1 MFRCTARPLRLLQAA
16 LLRRMIDAEIDAV
29 LVKIAAAG
37 LTPQKHLGA
46 HLASLPAQASPR
58 ACACAPSCHAAVY
71 NVCLNARSNLTTPPT
86 HLALSAV
93 PRFPALQLHA
103 LRRLYGS
110 NVCGEGGEY
119 ETLTLDCPL
128 FTHGRIVLDSWQAV
142 MLSDDSMAPVA
153 LLHPTAFHVE
163 PKQPAGEGASSGGG
177 ASGSAAEEEAAAGC
191 VIEVPADWMP
201 HAAPQPT
208 AGAAAENAAAEEQ
221 ADAALDVQLGM
232 ADGSQHCS
240 LTASVAPAGAGT
252 LDLASAAGTAAAL
265 SAALRRLSA
274 ALPALGLSWQ
284 SSLFVH
290 LYVPSMAQF
299 AAANAAYAAFLPAV
313 NPPSRAT
320 VQLSGGSGLALVV
333 EVLFTR

>member
-1 MFRCTARPLRLLQAA
+1 
-16 LLRRMIDAEIDAV
+16 
-29 LVKIAAAG
+29 
-37 LTPQKHLGA
+37 
-46 HLASLPAQASPR
+46 
-58 ACACAPSCHAAVY
+58 
-71 NVCLNARSNLTTPPT
+71 
-86 HLALSAV
+86 
-93 PRFPALQLHA
+93 

-128 FTHGRIVLDSWQAV
+128 FAHGRIVLDSWQAV
-142 MLSDDSMAPVA
+142 MLSEDSMAPVA

-163 PKQPAGEGASSGGG
+163 NKQPAGEGVSSR
-177 ASGSAAEEEAAAGC
+177 SGDGDIAAEGQAAAGC
-191 VIEVPADWMP
+191 VIEVPSDWTP
-201 HAAPQPT
+201 AAAPQLT
-208 AGAAAENAAAEEQ
+208 ARAATENAAAEEQ
-221 ADAALDVQLGM
+221 ADAALDVQLSM
-232 ADGSQHCS
+232 ADGSQYCS
-240 LTASVAPAGAGT
+240 LTASVAPAGAGA

-284 SSLFVH
+284 CSVFVH

-320 VQLSGGSGLALVV
+320 VQLSSVAGLALVV
-333 EVLFTR
+333 EVLLAR